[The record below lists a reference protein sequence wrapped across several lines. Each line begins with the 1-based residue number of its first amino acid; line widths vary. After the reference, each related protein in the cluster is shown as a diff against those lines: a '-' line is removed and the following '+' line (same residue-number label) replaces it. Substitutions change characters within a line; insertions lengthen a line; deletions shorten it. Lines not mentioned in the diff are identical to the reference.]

1 MATVL
6 KKFFRFDKK
15 KGSKISMYKNIGRKI
30 KGFSIFFAWVII
42 AAACMFSFYRLFSNG
57 KFDATDIIIS
67 VGIIIGGIFAGVVL
81 SWFMYAFGVIAEKS
95 ENINDEIEN
104 LSLTVEDLAN
114 KMDKKPM
121 PQRINQITREN
132 ANESENIPLE
142 SFKLPDTREELY
154 ASQLRKLK
162 KDYEM
167 SRITFDEYEDGK
179 KRLEQKY
186 R

>member
-1 MATVL
+1 
-6 KKFFRFDKK
+6 
-15 KGSKISMYKNIGRKI
+15 MYKNIGRKI
-30 KGFSIFFAWVII
+30 KGFSIFFAWVTVAI
-42 AAACMFSFYRLFSNG
+42 ACMFAFYRLFSNG
-57 KFDATDIIIS
+57 KFDAENIMIS
-67 VGIIIGGIFAGVVL
+67 AGIIVGGIFAGIIL

-121 PQRINQITREN
+121 PQRANTNQVTREKMN
-132 ANESENIPLE
+132 DSENIPLE
-142 SFKLPDTREELY
+142 SFRLPDTREELY

-167 SRITFDEYEDGK
+167 SRITFDEYEEGK

>member
-1 MATVL
+1 
-6 KKFFRFDKK
+6 
-15 KGSKISMYKNIGRKI
+15 MYKNIGRKI
-30 KGFSIFFAWVII
+30 KGFSIFFAWVVV
-42 AAACMFSFYRLFSNG
+42 AGACMFAFYRLFSNG
-57 KFDATDIIIS
+57 KFDVTDIMIS
-67 VGIIIGGIFAGVVL
+67 VGIIIGGVFAGTVL

-95 ENINDEIEN
+95 ENINDEVEN

-114 KMDKKPM
+114 KFDKKPL
-121 PQRINQITREN
+121 PQRTAQKAKEN
-132 ANESENIPLE
+132 IGDSENIPLE